1 MHARK
6 IGGEMDTLK
15 TLTMRQLME
24 QYQQE
29 PEAYK
34 QVRIMIEAERR
45 AKAMFYL
52 LDAGEDIDTV
62 LRNFTEH

>member
-1 MHARK
+1 
-6 IGGEMDTLK
+6 MDTMK

-24 QYQQE
+24 AYQQE
-29 PEAYK
+29 AEAYK
-34 QVRIMIEAERR
+34 QVRIIIEAERR

>member
-1 MHARK
+1 
-6 IGGEMDTLK
+6 MDTLK

-24 QYQQE
+24 AYQQE
-29 PEAYK
+29 AEAYK
-34 QVRIMIEAERR
+34 QLRIIIEAERR

-52 LDAGEDIDTV
+52 LGAGEDIDTV

>member
-1 MHARK
+1 
-6 IGGEMDTLK
+6 
-15 TLTMRQLME
+15 MRQLME

-34 QVRIMIEAERR
+34 QVRLIIEAERR

-52 LDAGEDIDTV
+52 LDAGEDIETV

>member
-1 MHARK
+1 
-6 IGGEMDTLK
+6 MDTLK

-34 QVRIMIEAERR
+34 QVRIIIEAERR

-62 LRNFTEH
+62 LRNFAEH